1 MCYKNISCNYSHD
14 SDQNVRIFSC
24 GRNKKVCCYIFECLG
39 TAYQEESWCAS
50 KFKAN
55 KTTYNSV
62 SHCFFAFL
70 LISTSWTLH
79 LDSLSSSRT
88 SFCVSLRPSLWV
100 TIFWVF
106 VCLNFFHPHSGN
118 IFVMG
123 LDSKWAVSSSTS
135 IVFPLFSFKWRCQ
148 SHFCPFGGDWS
159 FLTLSLSLCL
169 FPSMSPSLS
178 SLSTTSKFIFVDCAG
193 GGCTGLLE
201 AVAQYLPLAAETY
214 QHWFFTYCICLNIPH
229 LPFWDSKYIHFVPF
243 TQNFYSS
250 YYP

>member
-1 MCYKNISCNYSHD
+1 MTQTKTWGFSHVEETRRYVVTFLSVWGQPTKKNPGVHPSLRPIRPHIILYL
-14 SDQNVRIFSC
+14 I
-24 GRNKKVCCYIFECLG
+24 
-39 TAYQEESWCAS
+39 
-50 KFKAN
+50 
-55 KTTYNSV
+55 
-62 SHCFFAFL
+62 AFL

-178 SLSTTSKFIFVDCAG
+178 SLFSTSKFIFVDCAG